1 MKKKVFLNGGHGG
14 DDPGASGNG
23 LVEKNI
29 TNFLMVQTKNEILRL
44 TSEVEVMAYQSI
56 EVWAIAKRKI
66 VYEANLFNPDLFIS
80 VHVNAGGGTGFESFI
95 HSADDNAV
103 PMRALFHAEV
113 RSWLLSQG
121 VKMHDGGCPGGEMK
135 VADFY
140 VLGGVQCPAILT
152 ENLFIDTPA
161 DAALL
166 KNETFLR
173 GLAEA
178 HARGCLAAL
187 GIKVVERTPL
197 PADVP
202 AGHWAEDAIRWVLDA
217 GIMKGYPDGTF
228 RPGVGLTRAEE
239 AAILYKTHSPG
250 ANKK

>member
-23 LVEKNI
+23 LVEKDI

-44 TSEVEVMAYQSI
+44 TSEVEVMAYQSM

-121 VKMHDGGCPGGEMK
+121 VKMHDGGRPGGEMK

-166 KNETFLR
+166 KNETFLME
-173 GLAEA
+173 LAEA

-239 AAILYKTHSPG
+239 AAILYKTHGPG